1 MTPRYWRVLTVVTLA
16 IFAVLAS
23 ILLAGCTDE
32 AVIPQDVVTPS
43 WTHAPKQKETR
54 PMFTSCAHASI
65 AGVPLPITVGDPGFN
80 PRLDRD
86 KNGLAC

>member
-32 AVIPQDVVTPS
+32 AVIPQDVVDGS

-54 PMFTSCAHASI
+54 PLFTSCVHASQ
-65 AGVPLPITVGDPGFN
+65 AGVPLPLQVGDPGWN